1 MYHASVLL
9 HESVDA
15 LGVTPGGIY
24 VDATFGGGGH
34 TRLILEQLRGKG
46 HLYAFDQDT
55 DAAQNAA
62 EFAHE
67 PTFTFLHSN
76 FRFLKRQLRAEA
88 IRPGSVQ
95 GILADLGVSS
105 YQLDT
110 AERGFSYRFQADLDM
125 RMNRQEGP
133 TAADV
138 LNTYDAEA
146 LQRMFSELGEVR
158 NARTLAQAVVRSRD
172 IRPFQTTGDLTDFCE
187 QHLMGERMRYLSQV
201 FQALRMEVNDEL
213 GALHDFLKDAYEML
227 APGGTLLL
235 TVPASMALWDAHD
248 VINEHRR
255 RYSIE
260 SLRALVPPS
269 ARLVRLRYLFHG
281 LYPIKRI
288 MALMNRRRS
297 QPASQHV
304 IPPSLLNAIAQMYC
318 TLEYRCC
325 QRFNIPWD
333 TSLYAIIEKPIGAH
347 QERAS

>member
-1 MYHASVLL
+1 MHRDYGSGYRELYYRHWWWRAREYIIRDLL
-9 HESVDA
+9 SQLHLEKPSRILDFGCGDA
-15 LGVTPGGIY
+15 LAFPVLECYGDVYGIEPDDRLVTAGNPYGSRI
-24 VDATFGGGGH
+24 
-34 TRLILEQLRGKG
+34 
-46 HLYAFDQDT
+46 
-55 DAAQNAA
+55 
-62 EFAHE
+62 
-67 PTFTFLHSN
+67 S
-76 FRFLKRQLRAEA
+76 RFP
-88 IRPGSVQ
+88 IPHP
-95 GILADLGVSS
+95 S
-105 YQLDT
+105 Y
-110 AERGFSYRFQADLDM
+110 
-125 RMNRQEGP
+125 
-133 TAADV
+133 
-138 LNTYDAEA
+138 
-146 LQRMFSELGEVR
+146 
-158 NARTLAQAVVRSRD
+158 
-172 IRPFQTTGDLTDFCE
+172 
-187 QHLMGERMRYLSQV
+187 HGERFNLIT
-201 FQALRMEVNDEL
+201 ALDVIEHCDDDRMVVTEL
-213 GALHDFLKDAYEML
+213 YEML

-325 QRFNIPWD
+325 QRFNIPWG

>member
-34 TRLILEQLRGKG
+34 TRLLLEKLRGKG

-62 EFAHE
+62 EFAGD
-67 PTFTFLHSN
+67 PAFTFLHSN
-76 FRFLKRQLRAEA
+76 FRFLKRQLRAEV

-125 RMNRQEGP
+125 RMNQQEGP

-138 LNTYDAEA
+138 LNTYNAEA

-158 NARTLAQAVVRSRD
+158 NAKTLALAVVRSREA
-172 IRPFQTTGDLTDFCE
+172 RPFQTTNDLTELCG

-227 APGGTLLL
+227 APGGRLAIITFHSLEDRMVKNFLKTGNVEGEPDKDFYGNITRPWELL
-235 TVPASMALWDAHD
+235 T
-248 VINEHRR
+248 
-255 RYSIE
+255 
-260 SLRALVPPS
+260 
-269 ARLVRLRYLFHG
+269 
-281 LYPIKRI
+281 K
-288 MALMNRRRS
+288 
-297 QPASQHV
+297 
-304 IPPSLLNAIAQMYC
+304 
-318 TLEYRCC
+318 
-325 QRFNIPWD
+325 
-333 TSLYAIIEKPIGAH
+333 KPIEPSDA
-347 QERAS
+347 ELKINNRARSSKLRIAKKR

>member
-227 APGGTLLL
+227 APGG
-235 TVPASMALWDAHD
+235 
-248 VINEHRR
+248 
-255 RYSIE
+255 
-260 SLRALVPPS
+260 
-269 ARLVRLRYLFHG
+269 RL
-281 LYPIKRI
+281 
-288 MALMNRRRS
+288 A
-297 QPASQHV
+297 V
-304 IPPSLLNAIAQMYC
+304 IPFHSLEDRMVKNFMKAGNVEGELDKDFYG
-318 TLEYRCC
+318 
-325 QRFNIPWD
+325 NITRPWELI
-333 TSLYAIIEKPIGAH
+333 TKKPIEPSEA
-347 QERAS
+347 ELKVNNRARSSKLRIAKKK

>member
-34 TRLILEQLRGKG
+34 SRLLLEKLRGKG

-62 EFAHE
+62 EFDNE
-67 PTFTFLHSN
+67 PAFTFLHSN

-138 LNTYDAEA
+138 LNSYDAEA

-172 IRPFQTTGDLTDFCE
+172 IRLFQTTGDLTELCD

-227 APGGTLLL
+227 APGGLL
-235 TVPASMALWDAHD
+235 A
-248 VINEHRR
+248 VITFH
-255 RYSIE
+255 
-260 SLRALVPPS
+260 SLEDRMVKNFMKAGNVEGELDKDFYGNITRPWELVT
-269 ARLVRLRYLFHG
+269 
-281 LYPIKRI
+281 K
-288 MALMNRRRS
+288 
-297 QPASQHV
+297 
-304 IPPSLLNAIAQMYC
+304 
-318 TLEYRCC
+318 
-325 QRFNIPWD
+325 
-333 TSLYAIIEKPIGAH
+333 KPIEPSEA
-347 QERAS
+347 ELKINNRARSSKLRIARKK